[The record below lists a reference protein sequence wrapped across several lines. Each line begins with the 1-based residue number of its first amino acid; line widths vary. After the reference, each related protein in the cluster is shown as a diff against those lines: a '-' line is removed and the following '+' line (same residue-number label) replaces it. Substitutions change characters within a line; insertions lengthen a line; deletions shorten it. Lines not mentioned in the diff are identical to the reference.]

1 MSPHSTCGLDFQPP
15 STLRQRALKVEAA
28 QSLFFEVNWVPLSL
42 LHLGAHHSIA
52 SFLAPRDPMIRVRAV
67 APGTRLIVCRSKRL
81 NLRAV
86 DNSIRL
92 FFVTGTTP
100 CCHQRFR
107 QWSNLITRCGMSP
120 SFSVLITHYQIFPWE
135 PNVPQVCNRCSIGK
149 IRTSQYSENVET
161 SGEQANQKCPNCP
174 WQEEHGKSKK
184 LPLLAQK
191 IAGALVLSVCFYD
204 SVLSVSLS
212 QHFTILCLV

>member
-1 MSPHSTCGLDFQPP
+1 MPPHSTCGLDFQPP
-15 STLRQRALKVEAA
+15 STLHHRALKVKAA
-28 QSLFFEVNWVPLSL
+28 QGLFFEVSWVPLSL
-42 LHLGAHHSIA
+42 LHLGVHHSIA
-52 SFLAPRDPMIRVRAV
+52 LFLAPQDPTIRVHAV
-67 APGTRLIVCRSKRL
+67 APGTRLISCRSKRL
-81 NLRAV
+81 DLRAV
-86 DNSIRL
+86 DNSTTL
-92 FFVTGTTP
+92 FFVMETTP
-100 CCHQRFR
+100 CRYQRFR

-135 PNVPQVCNRCSIGK
+135 PNVPQVYNRCSIGK

-161 SGEQANQKCPNCP
+161 SGELANQECPNCP
-174 WQEEHGKSKK
+174 WQEDHGKSKK

-212 QHFTILCLV
+212 LSTLPSFV